1 MTLLDVVMRA
11 GVPRHEGE
19 EAGGGVA
26 GGVGD
31 PLERVTHDD
40 QGARHR
46 GDSQPGQ
53 GHRDHDILTVIIPG
67 LKKLE
72 CLFLKFSKCLV
83 KQ

>member
-31 PLERVTHDD
+31 PLEGVAHDD
-40 QGARHR
+40 QGVRHR
-46 GDSQPGQ
+46 GHHQSGQ
-53 GHRDHDILTVIIPG
+53 GYRDCHILAMIIPG
-67 LKKLE
+67 L
-72 CLFLKFSKCLV
+72 SASNSANINKCE
-83 KQ
+83 KR